1 MSKFLDVT
9 LSERKEIVGTA
20 EYKKPP
26 YDWRY
31 ENSISNGKK
40 IDIDTDYSQWR
51 INSIVAGYDGCAGIV
66 NEMNIHYN
74 VTDQMHYDYLFG
86 SIRKMRRMGKKKT
99 EDEKRK
105 EQEAKRYEALLTL
118 VSAYYKYNKLRAKEA
133 LKILTAEQIE
143 YIKQKQEKGGV
154 S

>member
-1 MSKFLDVT
+1 MKKFLDVT
-9 LSERKEIVGTA
+9 MQERKEAVVEK
-20 EYKKPP
+20 EYKKPA
-26 YDWRY
+26 YDWRF

-40 IDIDTDYSQWR
+40 IELDGDYSQWR
-51 INSIVAGYDGCAGIV
+51 VNSIVAGYDGCAPIV
-66 NEMNIHYN
+66 NEMNIRYN

-86 SIRKMRRMGKKKT
+86 SVRKMKRYGKKKT
-99 EDEKRK
+99 DQDKRQ
-105 EQEAKRYEALLTL
+105 EQEEKKKEALITL
-118 VSAYYKYNKLRAKEA
+118 ISCYYKYNKLRAKEA